1 MPENTNTWQN
11 AHPYEPSPDAHPHP
25 VPLVAPSDLFN
36 PMLRV
41 GDLMDRHF
49 QVCSP
54 STPVVEALAALKH
67 AESGVAPVLD
77 GTLVGKPVGLL
88 TERAVVNALADA
100 QSGFFRMTVAEVM
113 SHDTPT
119 VHADDRLDVL
129 LEKFA
134 SRGALVVDG
143 KGKLEGVVHW
153 SGLAK
158 GFSERGLGRIAL
170 GILDREGKQAERGR
184 Q

>member
-11 AHPYEPSPDAHPHP
+11 AHPYEPSPDARPQP

-54 STPVVEALAALKH
+54 GTPIVEALAALKH
-67 AESGVAPVLD
+67 AESGVAPVID
-77 GTLVGKPVGLL
+77 GTQHGKPVGLL
-88 TERAVVNALADA
+88 TERAVVNALSDA
-100 QSGFFRMTVAEVM
+100 QSGFFRLTAGEIMT
-113 SHDTPT
+113 HDVPT
-119 VHADDRLDVL
+119 VHADDMLDIL

-134 SRGALVVDG
+134 SRGVLVVDRN
-143 KGKLEGVVHW
+143 GKLEGVVHW

-170 GILDREGKQAERGR
+170 GIIEREGR
-184 Q
+184 